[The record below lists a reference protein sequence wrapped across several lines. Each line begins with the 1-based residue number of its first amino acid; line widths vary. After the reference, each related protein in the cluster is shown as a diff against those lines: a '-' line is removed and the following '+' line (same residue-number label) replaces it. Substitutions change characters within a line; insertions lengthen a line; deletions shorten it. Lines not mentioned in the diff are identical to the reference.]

1 MDING
6 ESFLVSSYSPQ
17 QKGSFMIESCKR
29 QGYHHKSQLLNKTKD
44 FTSPMSFIPLA
55 PVHITPKEFENAALF
70 LRMGLPST
78 LVCHENGAFRK
89 RSSNQRNLKTSV
101 LRFSAHRKHFENE
114 AFRKR
119 WGYENHVI
127 FQSEFYSNTNPKW
140 PVIVASSNS
149 SGVVWTE
156 NIWCVF
162 RVKPP
167 FSNSSCV
174 VWTRP

>member
-1 MDING
+1 
-6 ESFLVSSYSPQ
+6 
-17 QKGSFMIESCKR
+17 
-29 QGYHHKSQLLNKTKD
+29 
-44 FTSPMSFIPLA
+44 MSFIPLA

-119 WGYENHVI
+119 
-127 FQSEFYSNTNPKW
+127 
-140 PVIVASSNS
+140 
-149 SGVVWTE
+149 
-156 NIWCVF
+156 
-162 RVKPP
+162 
-167 FSNSSCV
+167 
-174 VWTRP
+174 